1 MKLINKLIV
10 RVFIALIFLT
20 FGLHSSVNA
29 DDISEF
35 QIEGMSIGDSL
46 LDYMSETEINS
57 NKRNY
62 VDGKRYYVVAYFKSL
77 NLYDNVDIYLKRK
90 DKNYTIRT
98 VTGQLRVK
106 GQKCLSKKK
115 EIEDSI
121 TKMFPNKKLV
131 SYENAK
137 HTFDKS
143 GKSLQSQSAILL
155 KNHNDKDH
163 IRIECT
169 FWSDEIK
176 NKYNFEDH
184 LNVAAMT
191 TEILNWFIDG
201 YN

>member
-1 MKLINKLIV
+1 MRL
-10 RVFIALIFLT
+10 FIAVLVLIFCFQTLT
-20 FGLHSSVNA
+20 KA

-46 LDYMSETEINS
+46 LDYMSEKEINS

-131 SYENAK
+131 SYGNAK

-176 NKYNFEDH
+176 KKYNFEDH

>member
-1 MKLINKLIV
+1 M

>member
-1 MKLINKLIV
+1 MKKYLVIV
-10 RVFIALIFLT
+10 VLLT
-20 FGLHSSVNA
+20 LYLQSWTKA

-62 VDGKRYYVVAYFKSL
+62 VDGKRYYVVAYFKNL

-90 DKNYTIRT
+90 DKNYIIRT

-143 GKSLQSQSAILL
+143 GESLQSQSAILL

-169 FWSDEIK
+169 FWSDKIK
-176 NKYNFEDH
+176 DKYNFEDH

>member
-1 MKLINKLIV
+1 MRTILAIFIIIF
-10 RVFIALIFLT
+10 VFQ
-20 FGLHSSVNA
+20 SSTKA

-35 QIEGMSIGDSL
+35 QIEGMSVGDSL

-62 VDGKRYYVVAYFKSL
+62 VDGKRYYVVAYFKNL

-90 DKNYTIRT
+90 DKSYTIRT

-176 NKYNFEDH
+176 KKYNFEDH

>member
-1 MKLINKLIV
+1 MRFLIPIV
-10 RVFIALIFLT
+10 FFIFTLQ
-20 FGLHSSVNA
+20 SSTNA
-29 DDISEF
+29 DDIRNF

-62 VDGKRYYVVAYFKSL
+62 VDGKKYYVVAYFENLK
-77 NLYDNVDIYLKRK
+77 LYDNVDIYLKRK
-90 DKNYTIRT
+90 DKSYTIRT

-143 GKSLQSQSAILL
+143 GESLQSQSAILL

-169 FWSDEIK
+169 FWSDKIK
-176 NKYNFEDH
+176 DKYNFEDH

>member
-121 TKMFPNKKLV
+121 TKIFPNKKLV

>member
-1 MKLINKLIV
+1 MKKLSTYLFLIL
-10 RVFIALIFLT
+10 FSFSTLSF
-20 FGLHSSVNA
+20 A
-29 DDISEF
+29 DDISDF
-35 QIEGMSIGDSL
+35 QIEGMSVGDSL

-62 VDGKRYYVVAYFKSL
+62 VDGKRYYVVAYFKNL

-90 DKNYTIRT
+90 DKSYTIRT

-176 NKYNFEDH
+176 KKYNFEDH

>member
-1 MKLINKLIV
+1 M
-10 RVFIALIFLT
+10 
-20 FGLHSSVNA
+20 SV
-29 DDISEF
+29 
-35 QIEGMSIGDSL
+35 GDSL

-62 VDGKRYYVVAYFKSL
+62 VDGKRYYVVAYFKNL
-77 NLYDNVDIYLKRK
+77 NMYDNVDIYLKRK
-90 DKNYTIRT
+90 DKSYTIRT

-176 NKYNFEDH
+176 KKYNFEDH

>member
-1 MKLINKLIV
+1 MRSLFLVIILIISLQSWTK
-10 RVFIALIFLT
+10 
-20 FGLHSSVNA
+20 A
-29 DDISEF
+29 DDIRDF

-46 LDYMSETEINS
+46 LDYMTETEINS

-121 TKMFPNKKLV
+121 TKIFPNKKLV

-176 NKYNFEDH
+176 KKYNFEDH

>member
-1 MKLINKLIV
+1 MRLLFSFIILILSLQSWTK
-10 RVFIALIFLT
+10 
-20 FGLHSSVNA
+20 A

-35 QIEGMSIGDSL
+35 QIEGMSVGDSL

-62 VDGKRYYVVAYFKSL
+62 VDGKRYYVVAYFKNL

-90 DKNYTIRT
+90 DKSYTIRT

-121 TKMFPNKKLV
+121 TKMLNKKLV

-143 GKSLQSQSAILL
+143 GKSLRV
-155 KNHNDKDH
+155 N
-163 IRIECT
+163 RYFT
-169 FWSDEIK
+169 
-176 NKYNFEDH
+176 
-184 LNVAAMT
+184 
-191 TEILNWFIDG
+191 
-201 YN
+201 

>member
-20 FGLHSSVNA
+20 FGLHSSTNA

>member
-1 MKLINKLIV
+1 MRTILAIFIIIF
-10 RVFIALIFLT
+10 VFQSWT
-20 FGLHSSVNA
+20 KA

-35 QIEGMSIGDSL
+35 QIEGMSVGDSL

-62 VDGKRYYVVAYFKSL
+62 VDGKRYYVVAYFKNL
-77 NLYDNVDIYLKRK
+77 NMYDNVDIYLKRK
-90 DKNYTIRT
+90 DKSYTIRT

-176 NKYNFEDH
+176 KKYNFEDH

>member
-1 MKLINKLIV
+1 MRTILAIFIIIF
-10 RVFIALIFLT
+10 VFQSWT
-20 FGLHSSVNA
+20 KA

-35 QIEGMSIGDSL
+35 QIEGMSVGDSL

-62 VDGKRYYVVAYFKSL
+62 VDGKRYYVVAYFKNL

-90 DKNYTIRT
+90 DKSYTIRT

-176 NKYNFEDH
+176 KKYNFEDH

>member
-1 MKLINKLIV
+1 MIKKFVIFFLLFFGSQSLIK
-10 RVFIALIFLT
+10 
-20 FGLHSSVNA
+20 A
-29 DDISEF
+29 DDIKDFE
-35 QIEGMSIGDSL
+35 IEGMSVGDSL
-46 LDYMSETEINS
+46 LDYMSEKEINS

-90 DKNYTIRT
+90 DKSYTIRT

-121 TKMFPNKKLV
+121 TKIFPNKKLV